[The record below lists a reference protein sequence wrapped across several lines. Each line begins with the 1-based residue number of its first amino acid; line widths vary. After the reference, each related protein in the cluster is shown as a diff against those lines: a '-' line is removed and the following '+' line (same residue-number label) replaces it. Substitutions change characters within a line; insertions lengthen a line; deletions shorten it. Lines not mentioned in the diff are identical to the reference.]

1 MFESVKGF
9 WWEVL
14 ETYEPTMKDR
24 ERGEHVVRVHG
35 ESLERMQLLKVTP
48 IAS

>member
-14 ETYEPTMKDR
+14 ETYEPMMKDR

-35 ESLERMQLLKVTP
+35 ASFERMQLLKVTP